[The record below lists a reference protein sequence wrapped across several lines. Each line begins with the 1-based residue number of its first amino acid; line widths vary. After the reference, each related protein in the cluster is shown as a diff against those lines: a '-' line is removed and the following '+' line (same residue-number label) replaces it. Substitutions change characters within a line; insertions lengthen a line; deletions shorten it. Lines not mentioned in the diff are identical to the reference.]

1 MPKAKLKDVELYYE
15 VTGEGYPLVWC
26 HEFGGSYES
35 WNAQVKFFSRYYRVI
50 TYNARGFPPS
60 EVPEDPNTYSQEQAV
75 EDLLGL
81 LEYLEIQHAYI
92 GGLSM
97 GGGLALSFGIAH
109 PEMAKAL
116 VVAGAGTGTTNTE
129 MFRRQTDEFSQ
140 KLEAEGMDG
149 LGEYVM
155 GPTRVQL
162 LRKNPKGWEEF
173 ARLFAAHSPK
183 GSALTLRGVQGKRR
197 SIYELESSLNSLQ
210 VPTLIMV
217 GDEDDPCLEPS
228 VFMKKHIPN
237 SGLVVFPR
245 TGHAANLEEP
255 ELFNRVTFD
264 FFLAVEGDRWKGR
277 EEGSGFGFLTS

>member
-1 MPKAKLKDVELYYE
+1 M
-15 VTGEGYPLVWC
+15 
-26 HEFGGSYES
+26 
-35 WNAQVKFFSRYYRVI
+35 
-50 TYNARGFPPS
+50 
-60 EVPEDPNTYSQEQAV
+60 
-75 EDLLGL
+75 
-81 LEYLEIQHAYI
+81 
-92 GGLSM
+92 
-97 GGGLALSFGIAH
+97 
-109 PEMAKAL
+109 
-116 VVAGAGTGTTNTE
+116 
-129 MFRRQTDEFSQ
+129 
-140 KLEAEGMDG
+140 
-149 LGEYVM
+149 
-155 GPTRVQL
+155 
-162 LRKNPKGWEEF
+162 
-173 ARLFAAHSPK
+173 
-183 GSALTLRGVQGKRR
+183 TLRGVQGKRR